1 MAATKTIPIVFT
13 SGGDPVQSG
22 YVASINRPGGNVTG
36 VSWFGTMIVSKGLSL
51 LLELVPSAALIAVLA
66 NPKTLEG
73 ARIPTDAQE
82 AAHILGRQ
90 LLVLNASTPSEID
103 TAFATM
109 RQGRANALL
118 VGSDPF
124 FS

>member
-1 MAATKTIPIVFT
+1 
-13 SGGDPVQSG
+13 G

-82 AAHILGRQ
+82 AAHILGGSCWFSMPARR
-90 LLVLNASTPSEID
+90 ARSTPRSRPCDKGAPTRFLSEAIHSFP
-103 TAFATM
+103 A
-109 RQGRANALL
+109 GGSKLL
-118 VGSDPF
+118 P
-124 FS
+124 